1 MSGSAFRSVSVVIPT
16 WNAAVWLIALL
27 DRLAGQRPDPP
38 QEVILVDSGSRDG
51 TRELAAGRPGVRL
64 LTVERFTHGGA
75 RNLGI
80 RAATGERIALLT
92 QDALPAD
99 EHWLARLL
107 EPLDDPEAAGVYARQ
122 IPRADANPLERFFLA
137 DRFPDLPA
145 PAVRRHAGRE
155 PPVYPETFFSNVSSA
170 LRKSDALACPFDE
183 RLLMGEDQQYA
194 RDVLMA
200 GRTLVYQPAA
210 RVWHSHAYS
219 PGQTV
224 KRYFDSAIAFRQLSA
239 RHGMSASAALGRA
252 TLGREART
260 IRREAPGWMPRYALY
275 TLARAAGVLAA
286 HAEPVLPRGVCARL
300 SLQPG
305 WWRAEPAR
313 RGEP

>member
-1 MSGSAFRSVSVVIPT
+1 MSGVASRSVSVVIPT
-16 WNAAVWLIALL
+16 WNAAVWLSALL
-27 DRLAGQRPDPP
+27 DRLVAQRPDPP
-38 QEVILVDSGSRDG
+38 REVILVDSGSRDG
-51 TRELAAGRPGVRL
+51 TRELAVGRPGVRL

-80 RAATGERIALLT
+80 RAAAGEYVALLT
-92 QDALPAD
+92 QDALPVD
-99 EHWLARLL
+99 EQWLARLL
-107 EPLDDPEAAGVYARQ
+107 DPFDNPATAGVYARQ

-145 PAVRRHAGRE
+145 PVVRRHAGRE

-170 LRKSDALACPFDE
+170 IRKTDALAHPFDE

-194 RDVLMA
+194 RDVLTA
-200 GRTLVYQPAA
+200 GRALVYQPAA

-224 KRYFDSAIAFRQLSA
+224 KRYFDSTIAFRQLSSG
-239 RHGMSASAALGRA
+239 HGVSASAALGRA
-252 TLGREART
+252 TLGREARFV
-260 IRREAPGWMPRYALY
+260 RREAPGWFPKYALY
-275 TLARAAGVLAA
+275 TLARAAGALAA
-286 HAEPVLPRGVCARL
+286 HAEPILPRGVCARL

-313 RGEP
+313 RSVS